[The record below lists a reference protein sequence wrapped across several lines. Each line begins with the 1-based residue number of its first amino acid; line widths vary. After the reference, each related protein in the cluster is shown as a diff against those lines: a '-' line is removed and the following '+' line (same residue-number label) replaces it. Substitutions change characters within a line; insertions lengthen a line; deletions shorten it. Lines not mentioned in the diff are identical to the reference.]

1 MIGQTISHYRIIE
14 KLGGGGMGV
23 VYKAED
29 VTLHRFVALKFLP
42 DDVARDSPA
51 LARFQ
56 REAEAASALN
66 HPNIC
71 TIYEVGQQDGRSFI
85 VMEYLEG
92 LTLNNRIAG
101 RPLETTTLLSLG
113 IDIADALEAAHAKG
127 IVHRDIKP
135 GNIFV
140 TQRGHAKILDFG
152 LAKVT
157 AAGSSSAGA
166 AGPMSAATAAASE
179 ENLTSPGAA
188 LGTVAYMSPEQV
200 RAKELDART
209 DLFSFGA
216 VLYEMATGAM
226 PFRGESSG
234 VIFNA
239 ILERDPVPPVRM
251 NPDLPPKLEDIINK
265 ALEKDRN
272 LRYQG
277 AAEMRADLLRLK
289 RDTESGKAPAPSLA
303 TATAAPEKQARP
315 VQRFWS
321 RWAVLA
327 ATAVIIAGMLVAWL
341 KWPVPPARIL
351 RSTQITSDG
360 SVKVPPILT
369 DGSRLYYTAY
379 GQMGGLP
386 YQISVTG
393 GEAAPLSESIP
404 GAYGYLAGLSHSGSE
419 LLAQSREG
427 STAEGPLWVIPTLA
441 GPRHRL
447 GSIVSSDASWAPDG
461 QTIVFAKGNS
471 LNLASGDGTG
481 ARTILTVD
489 GTPGWIRWS
498 PDAKKI
504 RFTVTD
510 PKAATESLWEAGA
523 DGRNPHPLLLG
534 WHNPPAECCGSWTPD
549 GRYFVFQSTQNG
561 RPDIWAIREQRT
573 PFGTSSQGPTQLT
586 TGPMDFLGPLPGRDS
601 KEIFVMGWQSRGEL
615 ARYDVKSQQFVP
627 YLSGLSAEG
636 VAFSNDGQWVAYA
649 SVPEHNLWKSKV
661 HGSER
666 LQLTFPPLQAYEP
679 RWSPDGKKIAFQGI
693 TPGQPWKMYLISAD
707 GGEPEEVMSGIGD
720 LGWSPDGTS
729 LIFHSGM
736 TDFLSATP
744 RSIHLLD
751 VKTRQILTIS
761 GSEGLYSPRWSPDGR
776 YIAAL
781 RVGPE
786 ILLVFDVHAQKWT
799 ELTKIAVGFPIWSRD
814 SKYIYFDSAENA
826 PNLYRVR
833 IADKKLEQ
841 VASLRGMRLAPVL
854 GGLLTGLAPD
864 DSPLVLRDV
873 GSQEIYALD
882 LELP

>member
-1 MIGQTISHYRIIE
+1 
-14 KLGGGGMGV
+14 
-23 VYKAED
+23 
-29 VTLHRFVALKFLP
+29 
-42 DDVARDSPA
+42 
-51 LARFQ
+51 
-56 REAEAASALN
+56 
-66 HPNIC
+66 
-71 TIYEVGQQDGRSFI
+71 
-85 VMEYLEG
+85 
-92 LTLNNRIAG
+92 
-101 RPLETTTLLSLG
+101 
-113 IDIADALEAAHAKG
+113 
-127 IVHRDIKP
+127 
-135 GNIFV
+135 
-140 TQRGHAKILDFG
+140 
-152 LAKVT
+152 
-157 AAGSSSAGA
+157 
-166 AGPMSAATAAASE
+166 
-179 ENLTSPGAA
+179 
-188 LGTVAYMSPEQV
+188 
-200 RAKELDART
+200 
-209 DLFSFGA
+209 
-216 VLYEMATGAM
+216 
-226 PFRGESSG
+226 
-234 VIFNA
+234 
-239 ILERDPVPPVRM
+239 
-251 NPDLPPKLEDIINK
+251 
-265 ALEKDRN
+265 
-272 LRYQG
+272 
-277 AAEMRADLLRLK
+277 
-289 RDTESGKAPAPSLA
+289 
-303 TATAAPEKQARP
+303 
-315 VQRFWS
+315 
-321 RWAVLA
+321 
-327 ATAVIIAGMLVAWL
+327 MLVAWL
-341 KWPVPPARIL
+341 KWPVPPARVL

-360 SVKVPPILT
+360 SVKVPPIFT

-379 GQMGGLP
+379 GQSEVLP

-393 GEAAPLSESIP
+393 GEAASLSESMP
-404 GAYGYLAGLSHSGSE
+404 GVYGGNVAGLSPSGSE

-427 STAEGPLWVIPTLA
+427 STGEGPLWVIPTLA
-441 GPRHRL
+441 GPGHRL

-481 ARTILTVD
+481 AHAILTVD
-489 GTPGWIRWS
+489 GTPSWIRWS

-510 PKAATESLWEAGA
+510 PKAATGSLWEAGA
-523 DGRNPHPLLLG
+523 DGRDPHPLLLG

-561 RPDIWAIREQRT
+561 RPDIWAMREQRT
-573 PFGTSSQGPTQLT
+573 PFGKSSPGPTQLT
-586 TGPMDFLGPLPGRDS
+586 TGPMDYSGPLPGRDS
-601 KEIFVMGWQSRGEL
+601 KEIFVVGWQSRGEL

-627 YLSGLSAEG
+627 YLLGLSAEG

-649 SVPEHNLWKSKV
+649 SVPGHNLWKSKV

-693 TPGQPWKMYLISAD
+693 TPGQPWKMYLISTD

-720 LGWSPDGTS
+720 PGWSPDGTS

-736 TDFLSATP
+736 TDFLSSTP

-751 VKTRQILTIS
+751 VKTRQVLTIS

-781 RVGPE
+781 RVGSE

-799 ELTKIAVGFPIWSRD
+799 ELTKIPVDFPIWSRD

-841 VASLRGMRLAPVL
+841 VASLRGMRLAPVF